1 MTEQKNDFSQGSVAG
16 NILSMAVPMTVAQI
30 LNILYNLVDRMYIGH
45 IPGAS
50 SLALTGVGL
59 TFPIVS
65 MIMAFSNLF
74 GMGGAPLCS
83 IARGEGN
90 LKKAEQIM
98 QNAFWMLLGTGILI
112 TAIFFLIQKP
122 LLYAF
127 GASDETY
134 PYAAAYLSVYLLGT
148 LFVMVGLG
156 MNPFINSQGFG
167 KAGMVTVVLGAV
179 VNLILDPLFIF
190 GLRMGVGGAAL
201 ATIIAQFCS
210 AAWVLKFLTGNR
222 AILRLSLR
230 NPRINWGI
238 VRRIAAL
245 GTSNFVMNFTNSLVQ
260 VVCNRQLQIYGGDL
274 YVGVM
279 TILNSV
285 REVVTMP
292 IQGLTNGAQ
301 PVMSF
306 NFGAGN
312 NERVK
317 QSIRFATAACILYT
331 CVVWILTLAFPR
343 FFIRIFNSEQQLLD
357 AGVPA
362 MHIYF
367 FGFWFMALQFSGQ
380 CTFQALGQAKYAIT
394 FSLLRKVFIVVPLTL
409 LLPLLKGVGLYGVF
423 LAEPVSNVIGGCA
436 CFFTM
441 LMTVWKKKLSENP
454 GRANAG

>member
-1 MTEQKNDFSQGSVAG
+1 MAVQENDFGRGSVAG
-16 NILSMAVPMTVAQI
+16 SIMGMAVPMTVAQI

-83 IARGEGN
+83 IARGKGD

-98 QNAFWMLLGTGILI
+98 QNAFWMLLGTGIVI
-112 TAIFFLIQKP
+112 MVAFWLIQKP
-122 LLYAF
+122 VLYAL
-127 GASDETY
+127 GASNETY
-134 PYAAAYLSVYLLGT
+134 PYASDYLAIYLMGT

-167 KAGMVTVVLGAV
+167 KIGMVTVTLGAV
-179 VNLILDPLFIF
+179 VNLILDPMFIF
-190 GLRMGVGGAAL
+190 GFRMGVRGAAL
-201 ATIIAQFCS
+201 ATVIAQFCS
-210 AAWVLKFLTGNR
+210 AAWVLRFLTGRR
-222 AILRLSLR
+222 AILKLRLKEHR
-230 NPRINWGI
+230 MDWDI
-238 VRRIAAL
+238 VRRIMAL

-274 YVGVM
+274 YVGIM

-306 NFGAGN
+306 NFGAGKN
-312 NERVK
+312 GRVK
-317 QSIRFATAACILYT
+317 QGIRFATIACIVYT
-331 CVVWILTLAFPR
+331 CVVWMLTLAFPEA
-343 FFIRIFNSEQQLLD
+343 FIRIFNSEQALLEK
-357 AGVPA
+357 GTTA

-367 FGFWFMALQFSGQ
+367 FGFCFMALQFSGQ
-380 CTFQALGQAKYAIT
+380 CTFQALGQARYAIT

-409 LLPLLKGVGLYGVF
+409 ILPLIQGVGLHGVF
-423 LAEPVSNVIGGCA
+423 LAEPVSNVLGGSA

-441 LMTVWKKKLSENP
+441 LIVIWKGKLSEDK
-454 GRANAG
+454 GTL